1 MAHYVNARYDSDDNM
16 FLPPLRTI
24 GFNPHLQLNDHLLV
38 QSYIETYDIS
48 YPEALQRIE
57 EQVAELKQHL
67 ENEGEYELTDLGV
80 LRYNE
85 DSNYEFIP
93 CEAGILTPSLY
104 GLGSFEMKPLSEL
117 PEETKKITPQIQPIH
132 KTVPINTATEKT
144 DEIETD
150 AVEEKGIVIRMSW
163 LRNTAVA
170 AIALLLFL
178 FSSTPVTNSV
188 LDTEVQQSSIMPT
201 LMTDSNE
208 SESSEIQDKSIAID
222 QTVGNK
228 EVQCIGDSQSN
239 AEQEDPEPAAVAQ
252 EEPSEAYTIVLASQ
266 TPLSLAEVFI
276 SQLAKMNISGA
287 KVMKMNNTEKV
298 RVIYGTYASE
308 TEARNEIRKLHCLDD
323 AFYDAF
329 IRWNLEHHI
338 HHAFLHDRT
347 KSSGTCL
354 TLKRLRSDGFYSI
367 IFESQFHIV

>member
-1 MAHYVNARYDSDDNM
+1 MIELNRHIEILLLSSDCVIIPGFGGFMAHYVNARYDSDDNM

-150 AVEEKGIVIRMSW
+150 AVEEKGIVIRLSW

-208 SESSEIQDKSIAID
+208 S
-222 QTVGNK
+222 
-228 EVQCIGDSQSN
+228 
-239 AEQEDPEPAAVAQ
+239 
-252 EEPSEAYTIVLASQ
+252 
-266 TPLSLAEVFI
+266 
-276 SQLAKMNISGA
+276 
-287 KVMKMNNTEKV
+287 
-298 RVIYGTYASE
+298 
-308 TEARNEIRKLHCLDD
+308 
-323 AFYDAF
+323 
-329 IRWNLEHHI
+329 
-338 HHAFLHDRT
+338 
-347 KSSGTCL
+347 
-354 TLKRLRSDGFYSI
+354 
-367 IFESQFHIV
+367 

>member
-1 MAHYVNARYDSDDNM
+1 MIELNRHIEILLLSSDCVIIPGFGGFMAHYVNARYDSDDNM

-308 TEARNEIRKLHCLDD
+308 TEARNEIRKLRCLDD
-323 AFYDAF
+323 AFYDA
-329 IRWNLEHHI
+329 WVLQ
-338 HHAFLHDRT
+338 T
-347 KSSGTCL
+347 K
-354 TLKRLRSDGFYSI
+354 K
-367 IFESQFHIV
+367 